1 MVVVFSSFFELSF
14 AFFKLEVNCSSFDKV
29 YTVRVREREGR
40 VREAK
45 RRGERRGGTNLIFT
59 ISKLF
64 LSFHISEVR
73 VRRRENL

>member
-1 MVVVFSSFFELSF
+1 VSES
-14 AFFKLEVNCSSFDKV
+14 
-29 YTVRVREREGR
+29 EGR
-40 VREAK
+40 VREVK
-45 RRGERRGGTNLIFT
+45 RRGGTNLIFT